1 MYEKYLH
8 QMASPN
14 QIKQTK
20 KTIRNFHLK
29 VTILNEHTIREG
41 LVTIEIKV
49 EGDKVK
55 IKKLVEHFQNT
66 N

>member
-1 MYEKYLH
+1 MSEKYLH

-20 KTIRNFHLK
+20 KTIRNFNLK

-49 EGDKVK
+49 EGEEEE
-55 IKKLVEHFQNT
+55 IKKLFESFQNP